1 MTSSEVPA
9 IRRKKRFRI
18 TVSTREQLKGLVFV
32 SPFIVGLCLFFIYP
46 IFLSV
51 RLSFGRVENIVGFKI
66 AWAGIENYARAFLL
80 DPEFMPMFLEV
91 VKETIIQFPLTIVL
105 SLIIAIIINKN
116 IKGRGLFRIAF
127 FIPFLLGSGEVMRQL
142 INQGVDQ
149 QVLSI
154 QDGTIIPYSILNYF
168 GYTIV
173 NAVQSVFGII
183 VSVLWGS
190 GVQILL
196 FLSGLQSISPALYEA
211 SKIDGA
217 TEWEIFWKVTIPMIS
232 PMILLNLIF
241 TIVDSFTNIRNPM
254 IEYINSYGFKQAQF
268 DYGAA
273 LGWIYFAFIG
283 IVVAMVFGIMK
294 GYMHT
299 NEIEEVKKHGKQGKF
314 RKVITIDRRPK
325 AK

>member
-1 MTSSEVPA
+1 MPA
-9 IRRKKRFRI
+9 IQRKKRFRI
-18 TVSTREQLKGLVFV
+18 SVSTREQLKGLVFV
-32 SPFIVGLCLFFIYP
+32 SPFIAGLCLFFIYP

-91 VKETIIQFPLTIVL
+91 VKDTLIQFPLTIVL

-127 FIPFLLGSGEVMRQL
+127 FIPFLLGTGEVMRQL

-173 NAVQSVFGII
+173 NAVQNVFGII

-314 RKVITIDRRPK
+314 PKVITIDRKPK
-325 AK
+325 VR